1 MILVHGHPDFSLGGG
16 EIAAHAQWAE
26 LRRRGVCALFI
37 ARVAQGTSPAG
48 AWFSNRSADGLEMLF
63 NAPPTNNFRHSQPNL
78 GVVFTEFREL
88 LERFRPTVVHFHHYV
103 HLGLELVREVRKS
116 APGAKII
123 MTLHE
128 YLAICNAQ
136 GQMLKTSGALCT
148 KAAPLDC
155 HFCFPEI
162 SPQDFFMR
170 NLFIKSFLNLVDRF
184 ICPSAFLRDRY
195 AAWGIPPEKMEVVEN
210 GQPNASGAGNGA
222 APSGRMRASFVAL
235 GQLSERKGTLVLLEA
250 IRLLPKHVRAQM
262 QIEIHGSARYERAD
276 FLDDCAK
283 LMRGLEDTVRM
294 FGTYRPGEVS
304 DIISRHGWVV
314 TPSIWWENSPLVI
327 QEAFACGRP
336 VICSNIGGMAEK
348 VQAGVSGLHFR
359 VGSPGDLAAV
369 MERAATEPGLFEQ
382 LCAGVRQ
389 PPSVAQTID
398 RLLEVY

>member
-1 MILVHGHPDFSLGGG
+1 
-16 EIAAHAQWAE
+16 
-26 LRRRGVCALFI
+26 
-37 ARVAQGTSPAG
+37 
-48 AWFSNRSADGLEMLF
+48 
-63 NAPPTNNFRHSQPNL
+63 
-78 GVVFTEFREL
+78 
-88 LERFRPTVVHFHHYV
+88 
-103 HLGLELVREVRKS
+103 
-116 APGAKII
+116 
-123 MTLHE
+123 
-128 YLAICNAQ
+128 
-136 GQMLKTSGALCT
+136 
-148 KAAPLDC
+148 
-155 HFCFPEI
+155 
-162 SPQDFFMR
+162 
-170 NLFIKSFLNLVDRF
+170 
-184 ICPSAFLRDRY
+184 
-195 AAWGIPPEKMEVVEN
+195 
-210 GQPNASGAGNGA
+210 
-222 APSGRMRASFVAL
+222 MRASFVAL

-250 IRLLPKHVRAQM
+250 IRLLPKRVRAQM